1 MKKIVIPMALA
12 LALLLTGCGLS
23 EQFAAVKE
31 EYIDPAV
38 ERAESGDLDAPD
50 DADDLRAGPNVSTDR
65 SLLGEPAVYEA
76 IFSRAQE
83 GYMPTL
89 VTGRGGTLLPI
100 GGGLATSEGEIVLDP
115 VLVSV
120 TPASFTA
127 DGETYQTPIYIL
139 ENKDG
144 MFAACSAYG
153 DWCTGFDYT
162 EILAFEPGVLCISD
176 AEQNLAVCYNNEGE
190 VLFDT
195 ANFSA
200 RYELAAGSVA
210 SLAQYGSGYMLAHYS
225 NGDYGFLDME
235 GNFLNRYND
244 LPSYFDEAYPFSD
257 GRAAVCNDGVWGYLD
272 AEGNFIIE
280 RQYEDA
286 TSFAG
291 GNAAVKSGGN
301 WSIIDSAGNVRLE
314 LGAVG
319 SVEVTPSYI
328 LAAGKYYTVNDCTE
342 AVFYGYTGVP
352 CDEGFWVRGTNGVR
366 VFRADGSQVYF
377 SGAVELLDHAGYL
390 YLVQLADG
398 STAAMDEYS
407 RVAAT
412 DVERL
417 VTDGLTGISF
427 ALTSDG
433 ELYSSD
439 GALMASGCAGEV
451 LNMNALC
458 TEGPLTG
465 WKNSSGE
472 WIICLVDDTSD

>member
-1 MKKIVIPMALA
+1 MKKIVIPMALT

-38 ERAESGDLDAPD
+38 ERAESGDLDATD
-50 DADDLRAGPNVSTDR
+50 DADALRAGPNVSTDR

-139 ENKDG
+139 ENRDG

-176 AEQNLAVCYNNEGE
+176 AEQNLAVCYNSEGE

-244 LPSYFDEAYPFSD
+244 LPSYFDEA
-257 GRAAVCNDGVWGYLD
+257 
-272 AEGNFIIE
+272 
-280 RQYEDA
+280 
-286 TSFAG
+286 
-291 GNAAVKSGGN
+291 
-301 WSIIDSAGNVRLE
+301 
-314 LGAVG
+314 
-319 SVEVTPSYI
+319 
-328 LAAGKYYTVNDCTE
+328 
-342 AVFYGYTGVP
+342 
-352 CDEGFWVRGTNGVR
+352 
-366 VFRADGSQVYF
+366 
-377 SGAVELLDHAGYL
+377 
-390 YLVQLADG
+390 
-398 STAAMDEYS
+398 
-407 RVAAT
+407 
-412 DVERL
+412 
-417 VTDGLTGISF
+417 
-427 ALTSDG
+427 
-433 ELYSSD
+433 
-439 GALMASGCAGEV
+439 
-451 LNMNALC
+451 
-458 TEGPLTG
+458 
-465 WKNSSGE
+465 
-472 WIICLVDDTSD
+472 